1 MPLLQDKDRKEVQKR
16 LKEMKEPVKLVYFT
30 QEVECQYCQKTHE
43 LLEELNSLSDNLSL
57 EVYNF
62 TLDKEKVKEYKID
75 KIPATVV
82 EGKKDYGIRFFGIPF
97 GYEFATL
104 LDDIV
109 QVSQNESG
117 LSEETK
123 DYLKNLDK
131 ELHLQVFVTPT
142 CPYCPQA
149 VILAHR
155 MAMESDKI
163 RADMVEASEFPHL
176 SNKYN
181 VMGVPRTII
190 NEDHAI
196 EGAAPEPML
205 INKIKEI
212 V

>member
-30 QEVECQYCQKTHE
+30 QEMECQYCQQTHE

-62 TLDKEKVKEYKID
+62 TLDKEKVKAYNID

-82 EGKKDYGIRFFGIPF
+82 EGKKDYGIRFYGIPF

-123 DYLKNLDK
+123 DFLKNLDT
-131 ELHLQVFVTPT
+131 ELHFQVFVTPT

-163 RADMVEASEFPHL
+163 KADMVEASEFPHL

-190 NEDHAI
+190 NEDHVI
-196 EGAAPEPML
+196 EGAAPEPT
-205 INKIKEI
+205 IIKKIKEF

>member
-1 MPLLQDKDRKEVQKR
+1 MPLLQEKDRKEVQKR

-30 QEVECQYCQKTHE
+30 QEMECQYCQQTHE

-62 TLDKEKVKEYKID
+62 TLDKEKVKAYNID

-82 EGKKDYGIRFFGIPF
+82 EGKKDYGIRFYGIPF

-123 DYLKNLDK
+123 DFLKNLDT
-131 ELHLQVFVTPT
+131 ELHFQVFVTPT

-163 RADMVEASEFPHL
+163 KADMVEASEFPHL

-190 NEDHAI
+190 NEDHVI
-196 EGAAPEPML
+196 EGAAPEPT
-205 INKIKEI
+205 IIKKIKEF